1 MPSDSL
7 VIVAAR
13 RVLATPLRAIL
24 RDWASLG
31 LIHPVLLVDLDQH
44 VSDIADLPALEVDE
58 AGARM
63 VRLQDRI
70 ADATVDRVRLG
81 VLSFTAGQGSV
92 SGEQAQALAAA
103 VSAGLPY
110 AALVRVAITVGA
122 PEANFA
128 DAIPNLIDWQS
139 MVLSPEDSLS
149 PLQGATDLRPSFD
162 APQWHLHVAGAA
174 TSILGLWR
182 GQSDAVVDDDGVAS
196 DGSVMP
202 VRVFS
207 RSVASDEI
215 ETELRERLVAL
226 GDRYPTPRVE
236 NHLAV
241 AVDNEPA
248 AAAQMASALLTKHQ
262 DVLPR
267 KRNVAP
273 APPAKEIGFGEAL
286 RQFFAFMMAALKN
299 APRAFAEH
307 LVRSAARV
315 TAGAVDHLVY
325 GSGSGFVVVARGVR
339 ADGSPAGWDE
349 IEEQLD
355 QTLRHQGNDL
365 GVLPQ
370 QAQLWRD
377 YVGGG
382 LTLLDAGRHAQD
394 LPPVTLGATSA
405 VITNTAMVAPA
416 PNDFYELPGHIGA
429 YLPNWRLEVA
439 DDVGANRLAAGLDNL
454 ARSNPQLAHEISGEK
469 QRLHQ
474 WYQQNSQSYVGRIG
488 SVLGDAFRATTQEIE
503 SLEKRV
509 EELKAIPDF
518 TEDIAE
524 DQRRLAKK
532 FRFVGAG
539 GLLLVL
545 ATIALIVFNVLVLLV
560 GAVLVVA
567 ILVGTLVTGCLLYMR
582 GQRRLYQF
590 IHRKEQAASALETAV
605 RHRTEALED
614 LRRLV
619 RVYRQYLDW
628 SRAFGAFV
636 HAPLGS
642 VDKTEVAGLSIG
654 QGMPRSIR
662 LGVAQLDSDVLDEV
676 LGSIRRDLF
685 RAGWLGAAWDEYLGA
700 VPAELGQQRYAIQS
714 DPTMLD
720 RDPNPDGAGP
730 ILTRWSQAVSRN
742 AAGRPTPR
750 EFLSRADEV
759 LAGNPVLRD
768 RLLSEVAFRD
778 SVTGELKVMSR
789 LEFEQGLE
797 VHEAQGRFRHGLISR
812 SATNIDAPMVRRSV
826 PQSQFAGL
834 AHATVLVQFG
844 HRLDRSSFWGQQDTF
859 LGEPAPGQADRI
871 DGTVRVPA
879 TQPYQA
885 DPFSLGVGGGPGTD
899 RNGVTSNGPDAAAP
913 AGPSVDRS
921 DPFGFGTARHDA

>member
-1 MPSDSL
+1 MPSDAL
-7 VIVAAR
+7 TIIAAR

-31 LIHPVLLVDLDQH
+31 LIHPVLLVDFDQQ
-44 VSDIADLPALEVDE
+44 VAGSSDLPALEVDE
-58 AGARM
+58 TGARM
-63 VRLQDRI
+63 VRLHDRI
-70 ADATVDRVRLG
+70 ADATVARVRLG
-81 VLSFTAGQGSV
+81 VLSYSADQGTV
-92 SGEQAQALAAA
+92 PGDQAQALAAA
-103 VSAGLPY
+103 VAGGLPY
-110 AALVRVAITVGA
+110 AAMTRVAITVGA
-122 PEANFA
+122 PESNFA

-174 TSILGLWR
+174 SSILGLWR
-182 GQSDAVVDDDGVAS
+182 GQSDAVVDGDGVAS

-207 RSVASDEI
+207 RSVSSDEI
-215 ETELRERLVAL
+215 EAELRERLVAL

-248 AAAQMASALLTKHQ
+248 AAAHMASALLAKHQ

-267 KRNVAP
+267 KRTAP
-273 APPAKEIGFGEAL
+273 PPPPAKEIGFGEAL
-286 RQFFAFMMAALKN
+286 RQFFAFMLAALKN
-299 APRAFAEH
+299 APRAFAEQ
-307 LVRSAARV
+307 LVRSAARA

-325 GSGSGFVVVARGVR
+325 GSGSGFVVVAGGVR

-370 QAQLWRD
+370 QSQLWRD

-405 VITNTAMVAPA
+405 IITNTAMVAPA

-439 DDVGANRLAAGLDNL
+439 DDIGVHRLVAGLNKL

-474 WYQQNSQSYVGRIG
+474 WYQQNSQSYVGQIG
-488 SVLGDAFRATTQEIE
+488 AVLGNAFRATTQEIE
-503 SLEKRV
+503 SLEKRI
-509 EELKAIPDF
+509 EDLKAIPDF

-532 FRFVGAG
+532 FRFVGVG
-539 GLLLVL
+539 GIALAL
-545 ATIALIVFNVLVLLV
+545 ATIALIVFNVLAAVIGALLV
-560 GAVLVVA
+560 LA
-567 ILVGTLVTGCLLYMR
+567 ILVGTLVIGCVLYMR

-590 IHRKEQAASALETAV
+590 IHRKEQAASALETAT

-628 SRAFGAFV
+628 SRAFAAFV

-642 VDKTEVAGLSIG
+642 VEKTDVAGLSIG

-685 RAGWLGAAWDEYLGA
+685 RAGWLGANWDEYLSA

-730 ILTRWSQAVSRN
+730 ILTRWSRAVSCN
-742 AAGRPTPR
+742 AANRPTPR
-750 EFLSRADEV
+750 DFLSRADEV
-759 LAGNPVLRD
+759 LAGDPTLRD

-789 LEFEQGLE
+789 RDFEQGLE
-797 VHEAQGRFRHGLISR
+797 VHDAQGRFRDGIISR

-826 PQSQFAGL
+826 PQNQFAGL

-844 HRLDRSSFWGQQDTF
+844 HRLDRSSFWGEQDGLF
-859 LGEPAPGQADRI
+859 GEPATGQSNSLDETHVMAS
-871 DGTVRVPA
+871 TPA
-879 TQPYQA
+879 FHA
-885 DPFSLGVGGGPGTD
+885 DPFSLGVGGESG
-899 RNGVTSNGPDAAAP
+899 NGQIGLTGNATGAP
-913 AGPSVDRS
+913 ASAAPSVDRS
-921 DPFGFGTARHDA
+921 DPFGFGTARSDA